1 MSNLNFKYTKALIAD
16 DESEVRSTIRD
27 MLQRIGITR
36 IYEAVDGN
44 SAIKIL
50 DGRPESID
58 FIISD
63 WNMPQKSGFEFLK
76 YVNDNYINIPFI
88 MITGRADHDSVL
100 SARSSGVSSY
110 IVKPFTIEELR
121 RKIATVYDA
130 GLCTP
135 ITNTRPLSNGK
146 ATELEAL
153 KNIDNP
159 RDIIIK

>member
-1 MSNLNFKYTKALIAD
+1 MSNLNFKYTKALIAE

-76 YVNDNYINIPFI
+76 YVNDNYVHIPFI
-88 MITGRADHDSVL
+88 MITARADHDSVL

-110 IVKPFTIEELR
+110 IVKPFTIEDLR
-121 RKIATVYDA
+121 RKISTVYDSRIS
-130 GLCTP
+130 CP
-135 ITNTRPLSNGK
+135 VTNTRPLSNGK
-146 ATELEAL
+146 ATELDAL